1 MYEPDKYFLVD
12 MLEAFTQAFSG
23 QLMIL
28 AGLYTMIFIVVL
40 LDLWSGI
47 RKARQRGEYR
57 SSYGL
62 RKTVEKLAKYFNMML
77 VLSVIDAMQMLA
89 VYDLNLQISFR
100 IPIFPI
106 LTVAGAIFVGI
117 IELKSIYEKA
127 DQKDKGKYQDAA
139 RLVKEFASNKE
150 ARSIINSIAEYLK
163 KDNDDK

>member
-12 MLEAFTQAFSG
+12 MLEALTQAFSG
-23 QLMIL
+23 QLMML

-89 VYDLNLQISFR
+89 VYDLNPQISFR